1 MSTNQGLIRFNP
13 ETRTGQTYN
22 SGNGLEITEFSDGA
36 FYKDVVSETL
46 FFGGTNGFISIQTN
60 DCITEEY
67 MPQITLKG
75 LSIFGKEHNIHKFLY
90 EKEGKTILQL
100 DYSQNFFQLNF
111 MAIDYIN
118 GNNYSFIIS
127 LKK

>member
-1 MSTNQGLIRFNP
+1 
-13 ETRTGQTYN
+13 
-22 SGNGLEITEFSDGA
+22 
-36 FYKDVVSETL
+36 
-46 FFGGTNGFISIQTN
+46 
-60 DCITEEY
+60 

-127 LKK
+127 LKNEQPMDRKRNIHQRYFL